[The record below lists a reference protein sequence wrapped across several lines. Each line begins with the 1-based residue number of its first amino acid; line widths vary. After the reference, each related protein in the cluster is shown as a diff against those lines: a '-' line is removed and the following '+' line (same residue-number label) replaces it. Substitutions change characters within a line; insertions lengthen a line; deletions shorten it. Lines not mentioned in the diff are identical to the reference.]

1 MSENTVFTCNGTGKA
16 EISVEHIEVKV
27 TSSFM
32 QLLLF
37 FGVQRSIFRQFL
49 ADKEQDEKNESL

>member
-1 MSENTVFTCNGTGKA
+1 MSENTVFTCNGRGKA
-16 EISVEHIEVKV
+16 EISAEHIEVKV
-27 TSSFM
+27 TTSFM